1 MPEVP
6 PCRGT
11 GMDGHLRR
19 YGDIAD
25 GLLRSH
31 PVIRRIQR
39 AEIQT
44 DFGVS
49 EERVWCAAR
58 GTDRRTAERHHRTV
72 TEFQPVAG
80 AIRHPGHDAADNRY
94 HQA

>member
-6 PCRGT
+6 PVGAPAWMAT
-11 GMDGHLRR
+11 F
-19 YGDIAD
+19 AD
-25 GLLRSH
+25 MATLLMAFFVLN

-39 AEIQT
+39 TEIQT
-44 DFGVS
+44 DFGVF

-58 GTDRRTAERHHRTV
+58 GTDRRTTERHHCTV